1 MAEAEHAELK
11 RRFRDNPKA
20 IAKYLTDALSKNDIA
35 AVLAALNDVLRAQ
48 NVLALARDAGM
59 RRDRL
64 YKTFGGS
71 IDPQF
76 SRVIKLLEGLNVK
89 LIVVPLPPK
98 PRAPRPKLGRPRKP
112 RIIPS
117 SKSRP

>member
-11 RRFRDNPKA
+11 RQFRDNPKA
-20 IAKYLTDALSKNDIA
+20 IADYLTEALSKDDIA
-35 AVLAALNDVLRAQ
+35 AVLSALHSMLRAQ
-48 NVLALARDAGM
+48 NVLALARDTGM

-76 SRVIKLLEGLNVK
+76 SRVLKLLAGLNVR
-89 LIVVPLPPK
+89 LVVVPLPPK
-98 PRAPRPKLGRPRKP
+98 PQPPRPKLGRPRKA
-112 RIIPS
+112 RVS
-117 SKSRP
+117 SPKRTP